1 MSTKVCCAGFK
12 LTPRS
17 LPMCDL
23 SSYSTSGNRF
33 CTRVPP
39 SAGDSPSSKNMAAC
53 TDGESMPGTF
63 HRRCGDTM
71 MLSEGRR
78 ATSAPCDC
86 PAFSPHQTAFSN
98 AHILKGQVFSVKV
111 SPEGEGHASP
121 VIQKCTCNSFKRLAV
136 CSVCPS
142 WIAHTREQSEH
153 KSS

>member
-1 MSTKVCCAGFK
+1 MLDSNSHPAPYQCATSLATALQVIGSAHVCRHRLGI
-12 LTPRS
+12 
-17 LPMCDL
+17 
-23 SSYSTSGNRF
+23 
-33 CTRVPP
+33 PP
-39 SAGDSPSSKNMAAC
+39 VAKIWPPVMERAC
-53 TDGESMPGTF
+53 RQF
-63 HRRCGDTM
+63 HRRCGDTV